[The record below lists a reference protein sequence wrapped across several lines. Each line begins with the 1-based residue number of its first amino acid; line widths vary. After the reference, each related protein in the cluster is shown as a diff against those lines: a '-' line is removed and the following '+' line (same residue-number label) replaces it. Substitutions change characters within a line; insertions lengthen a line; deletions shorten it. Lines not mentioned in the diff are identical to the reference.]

1 LKTTFRASFGRDLKR
16 IKDERVLGDVRTAII
31 ETEAAAVWKE
41 IPNIKKIKGASNA
54 FRVRVGDYRIGIYI
68 EHDSVEFVRVL
79 SRRDIYKKF
88 P

>member
-16 IKDERVLGDVRTAII
+16 IKDEQVLGDVRTAII
-31 ETEAAAVWKE
+31 ETEAAAVWNE
-41 IPNIKKIKGASNA
+41 IANIRKIKGASNA
-54 FRVRVGDYRIGIYI
+54 YRIRVGDYRIGIYI

-79 SRRDIYKKF
+79 SRRDIYRKF